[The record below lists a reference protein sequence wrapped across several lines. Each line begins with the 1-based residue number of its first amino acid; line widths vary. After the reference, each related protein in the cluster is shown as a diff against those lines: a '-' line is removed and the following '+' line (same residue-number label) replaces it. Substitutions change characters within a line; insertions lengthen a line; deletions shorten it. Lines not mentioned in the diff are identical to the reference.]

1 MTGNKTSSSS
11 DSLQNQPFSLLE
23 LWQDIIESIKGTE
36 QDFTTGSIGRA
47 ILLLSIPMV
56 LEMMME
62 SVFAIVDI
70 FFVSRLGADAVA
82 TVGLTESMITI
93 IYAISVGLSM
103 ATTAI
108 ISRRIGE
115 KNTRGAAIA
124 TTQAI
129 FAGIIISFIIAL
141 PGILYAP
148 DLLRLMGAS
157 PEIIH
162 SGSMFTAIMIGS
174 NVIIMLLFIINAV
187 FRGAGDAAYAMRIL
201 WIANFINIILDPCLI
216 FGLGPF
222 PELGVT
228 GAAVATTIGRGTGV
242 ILQFVLLLKRSGR
255 IKIHKEDIRFHFL
268 VMKRL
273 LRLSLGGIGQ
283 FLIATSSWIGLMRIM
298 AVFGSESL
306 AGYTIAIR
314 ILVFSILPSW
324 GMSNAAAT
332 LVGQNLGAKK
342 PDRAERSV
350 WISAIINMIFLCMI
364 ALIFISYPEFL
375 IRLFTDEEDVITI
388 GAQCLRF
395 LSYGYAFYAFGM
407 VMTQAFNGAG
417 DTTTPTV
424 MNFICFWIIEIPLA
438 YLLAIQFGLAEKGV
452 FIAIITSE
460 SLLGILGILIF
471 RLGRWKLREI

>member
-1 MTGNKTSSSS
+1 MTENKTSSSS
-11 DSLQNQPFSLLE
+11 DSLQNQPIGLRR
-23 LWQDIIESIKGTE
+23 LWQDIIESVKGTE

-108 ISRRIGE
+108 VSRRIGE
-115 KNTRGAAIA
+115 KNSKGAAIA

-129 FAGIIISFIIAL
+129 FVGIIISVIIAL
-141 PGILYAP
+141 PGIIYAP
-148 DLLRLMGAS
+148 DLLKLMGAS
-157 PEIIH
+157 TEIIN
-162 SGSMFTAIMIGS
+162 SGYMFTAIMIGS

-201 WIANFINIILDPCLI
+201 WIANFINIVLDPCLI

-228 GAAVATTIGRGTGV
+228 GAAVATAIGRGTGV
-242 ILQFVLLLKRSGR
+242 IIQFVLLLKRSGR
-255 IKIHKEDIRFHFL
+255 IKIHKEDIRFHFP
-268 VMKRL
+268 VMRRL

-350 WISAIINMIFLCMI
+350 WMSAIINMIFLCMI
-364 ALIFISYPEFL
+364 ALVFITYPEFL
-375 IRLFTDEEDVITI
+375 IRLFTVEEGIVTI

-395 LSYGYAFYAFGM
+395 LSYGYVFYAFGM

-417 DTTTPTV
+417 DTTTPTI
-424 MNFICFWIIEIPLA
+424 MNFVCFWIIEIPLA
-438 YLLAIQFGLAEKGV
+438 YLLAMQFGLAEKGV
-452 FIAIITSE
+452 FLAIVTSE
-460 SLLGILGILIF
+460 SLLGIMGILIF
-471 RLGRWKLREI
+471 RRGHWKLREV